1 MYLSVLWWPIGH
13 SSNHFE
19 VVLRGPFAGDVTED
33 VVKGAAL
40 AIKDKGLLDLG
51 YKYINLYVRAQ
62 TQTADPL
69 ATLSAPSKHN

>member
-1 MYLSVLWWPIGH
+1 MSPIRVSRRASERPRGTPVSSVLWWPVGH

-19 VVLRGPFAGDVTED
+19 TVLRGPFTGDVTED

-51 YKYINLYVRAQ
+51 YKYINLYVRA
-62 TQTADPL
+62 
-69 ATLSAPSKHN
+69 